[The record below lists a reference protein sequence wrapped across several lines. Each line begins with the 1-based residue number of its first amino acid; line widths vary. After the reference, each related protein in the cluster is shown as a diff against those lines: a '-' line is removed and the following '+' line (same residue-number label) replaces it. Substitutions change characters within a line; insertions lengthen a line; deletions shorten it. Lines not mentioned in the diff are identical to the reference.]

1 MPLHISPSTNS
12 TTFSN
17 DGSRHDQRS
26 PSGNHSSALRVG
38 HFQLGDSLGKGA
50 FGSVY
55 RGLNWMSGETVAVK
69 QVRLG
74 NMPQGELREIM
85 AEIDLL
91 KNLKHPNIVKYKG
104 SEKTREYLFIILE
117 YCENGSLQHICKRF
131 GKFPEGLVG
140 VYISQILEGLIYLHD
155 QGVIHRDIKGANI
168 LTTKDG
174 SVKLADFGVATKAG
188 SLVGNNA
195 VVGSPYWMAPE
206 VIDQSGATTASDI
219 WSVGC
224 VVIELLEGKPPY
236 HQLDPMPALFRI
248 VQDDCPP
255 LPEGASPVVKDFLLH
270 CFQKDVNLRVSAK
283 KLSKHPW
290 MVSARRQLEQMR
302 NGGSIRGHAEAVK
315 TVKEWNEA
323 INESNHPITQSRD
336 SKGVGSQSNTSARKD
351 VQRAAN
357 FQHRSATGA
366 APQKA
371 SEKPDIKRIKGGIVD
386 LRQPLA
392 TSVLDTNRSLPVH
405 YQVEQDND
413 NWDSDFEGGITT
425 TKLAALDRQHGETR
439 RKSIT
444 EAVDAEVEEEDN
456 GATIRPLRISSFAT
470 PSLSVTLDSHKEQ
483 EEDYSDLM
491 PSGEDEKY
499 DERFALFQREQ
510 ERDDRS
516 AKRLLHPSDLKGNL
530 ANQADEGRDRS
541 LEIQSRASNET
552 GETYFK
558 DRQDSRTSLNKY
570 SEQGN
575 DEDYSDLMMEDEE
588 EENNKLLMPLRL
600 VNRQSSKSWMAEE
613 DAEEDP
619 FLEIEK
625 DSLAASADLEANI
638 ARDKHARMS
647 AHVLELFEHLSVKTT
662 EDELIKTCDE
672 LELILTEQP
681 DMKVQ
686 ALAAHGALTVIELL
700 ESIQIRDIISRL
712 LGLLN
717 VVIFEDVQAQENLC
731 LIGSIPVVMPFCSK
745 KYPHHVRIEA
755 AHFIFSMCST
765 STLTLQFVLSC
776 RGLKTLV
783 ELIDE
788 DYTQQR
794 DLVWLGVA
802 CVNAVLE
809 LQSPASRNDF
819 CRMLAKE
826 GLLEPLSGALL
837 NVLEDQDEYEEANS
851 AKEHILQTM
860 FIYSSSDSWMKQQ
873 LATRIV
879 LRRLLQALKR
889 LETNALVQLLKVLKN
904 LSMSPVLLDEI
915 ENCNAIEVL
924 VNILASHH
932 EGRLGTEISNQILNS
947 MYNLCRLNVRRQ
959 EEAAQ
964 AGLIP
969 HLLRVA
975 KTASPLK
982 QFALPILCDMAQ
994 GDKSTR
1000 KRLNQQCGLGFFL
1013 ELLEDPNWQLQSLE
1027 SICVWLQGDLA
1038 RVEEYLLRPNSVQA
1052 LMFVFVSSKLRPLE
1066 NLLETFLKI
1075 FRMSNSITL
1084 ALGKQ
1089 SLFLKRLTDRLQS
1102 STKAIVRLNLLRI
1115 SKAICDSHPDV
1126 QLLMREFGLVQMIE
1140 TLSHNDPAIL
1150 VKELAREIVLQL
1162 QKPSSMPSLKA
1173 KDAQRTV
1180 RRAASETNVSKNHTK
1195 NHTSPTS
1202 PSPIQRNV
1210 LTLNQRRTPPASSI
1224 SMTDK
1229 QVESNRVNN
1238 SNLQPKALQLS
1249 KTEPMPPSLTPP
1261 RTSSVRRHEN
1271 RSQRN

>member
-1 MPLHISPSTNS
+1 MPLHTSSSDVSTSSPHH
-12 TTFSN
+12 
-17 DGSRHDQRS
+17 GSRTDQNR
-26 PSGNHSSALRVG
+26 PSANQSALRVG

-74 NMPQGELREIM
+74 NMPHGELREIM

-302 NGGSIRGHAEAVK
+302 SGGSIRGHAEAVK

-323 INESNHPITQSRD
+323 INESNNLVSQPRD
-336 SKGVGSQSNTSARKD
+336 AKGAGSQSNTSARKD
-351 VQRAAN
+351 VQRVTN
-357 FQHRSATGA
+357 TQHRSAIGA
-366 APQKA
+366 SPHKP
-371 SEKPDIKRIKGGIVD
+371 SEKPDLKRSKAGFAD

-392 TSVLDTNRSLPVH
+392 TSVIDANRSLPAH
-405 YQVEQDND
+405 YQVEQDTD
-413 NWDSDFEGGITT
+413 NWDNDFEEGITT
-425 TKLAALDRQHGETR
+425 TKLAALDRQHGEIR
-439 RKSIT
+439 RKSVP
-444 EAVDAEVEEEDN
+444 EAADAEFEEEDY
-456 GATIRPLRISSFAT
+456 GATIRPSRISSLNT
-470 PSLSVTLDSHKEQ
+470 PSLNVTLDSHKEL
-483 EEDYSDLM
+483 EEDYSDLIAN
-491 PSGEDEKY
+491 GDVEKY
-499 DERFALFQREQ
+499 VERFALFQREQ
-510 ERDDRS
+510 GRKDHPI
-516 AKRLLHPSDLKGNL
+516 KRLLHPSDLDGILK
-530 ANQADEGRDRS
+530 QIREGTDHS
-541 LEIQSRASNET
+541 LETQSKFSSET
-552 GETYFK
+552 GSRYK
-558 DRQDSRTSLNKY
+558 DGQSSHASLDKY
-570 SEQGN
+570 SEQSN
-575 DEDYSDLMMEDEE
+575 DDDFSDLVMEDEAE
-588 EENNKLLMPLRL
+588 DNNKLLMPLRL

-647 AHVLELFEHLSVKTT
+647 AHVLELFEHLSIKTT
-662 EDELIKTCDE
+662 EDDLIKTCDE

-681 DMKVQ
+681 EMKVQ

-837 NVLEDQDEYEEANS
+837 NVLEDQDEYEEASS
-851 AKEHILQTM
+851 AKEHILQTL
-860 FIYSSSDSWMKQQ
+860 FIYSSSDTWMKQQ
-873 LATRIV
+873 LASRTV
-879 LRRLLQALKR
+879 LRRLLQALRR
-889 LETNALVQLLKVLKN
+889 LDTNALVQLLKVLKN
-904 LSMSPVLLDEI
+904 LSMSPGLLEEI

-932 EGRLGTEISNQILNS
+932 EGRLGTEISNQILNA

-1013 ELLEDPNWQLQSLE
+1013 DLLQDPNWQLQSLE

-1052 LMFVFVSSKLRPLE
+1052 LLFVFVSSKLRPLE

-1089 SLFLKRLTDRLQS
+1089 SLFIKRLTDRLQN

-1126 QLLMREFGLVQMIE
+1126 HFLMREFGLVQMIE
-1140 TLSHNDPAIL
+1140 TLSHSDSAIL

-1162 QKPSSMPSLKA
+1162 QKPYSIPSLKA

-1180 RRAASETNVSKNHTK
+1180 RRAASETNVSKIHTK
-1195 NHTSPTS
+1195 NTNSSPTS
-1202 PSPIQRNV
+1202 SSPVPRNI
-1210 LTLNQRRTPPASSI
+1210 LTLNQRRMPQSTLIA
-1224 SMTDK
+1224 DK
-1229 QVESNRVNN
+1229 QIESSRM
-1238 SNLQPKALQLS
+1238 SHSILQPKALQLP
-1249 KTEPMPPSLTPP
+1249 KPEPMPPSLTPP
-1261 RTSSVRRHEN
+1261 RTSSVRRHDS
-1271 RSQRN
+1271 RSQQD

>member
-1 MPLHISPSTNS
+1 MPLHTPSPSNS
-12 TTFSN
+12 SKDAN
-17 DGSRHDQRS
+17 DGSRNDQKS
-26 PSGNHSSALRVG
+26 LYANHSTLRVG

-74 NMPQGELREIM
+74 SMPQGELREIM

-140 VYISQILEGLIYLHD
+140 IYLIQILEGLIYLHD

-188 SLVGNNA
+188 SLLGNNA

-255 LPEGASPVVKDFLLH
+255 LPEGASPIVKDFLLH

-302 NGGSIRGHAEAVK
+302 SGGSIRGHAEAVK

-323 INESNHPITQSRD
+323 INEPSNAIAQPRE
-336 SKGVGSQSNTSARKD
+336 SKVTGSQSNTSARKD
-351 VQRAAN
+351 IQRAA
-357 FQHRSATGA
+357 TGQNRTA
-366 APQKA
+366 ANAFTHKA
-371 SEKPDIKRIKGGIVD
+371 IEKSDQNLKRTKDRFVDI
-386 LRQPLA
+386 RQPLA
-392 TSVLDTNRSLPVH
+392 TSVIDANRNPPSR
-405 YQVEQDND
+405 YQVEQDTD
-413 NWDSDFEGGITT
+413 NWDNDFEEGISTK
-425 TKLAALDRQHGETR
+425 KLAALDKQHGETK
-439 RKSIT
+439 RKSVT
-444 EAVDAEVEEEDN
+444 EVVEEEEDN
-456 GATIRPLRISSFAT
+456 GATIRPSRISSLSQPNT
-470 PSLSVTLDSHKEQ
+470 NVSLNSLTERK
-483 EEDYSDLM
+483 EDYSDLR
-491 PSGEDEKY
+491 PNGEDGRYE
-499 DERFALFQREQ
+499 ECFTSFQREQ
-510 ERDDRS
+510 GREDPV
-516 AKRLLHPSDLKGNL
+516 AKALLHPNDLKSL
-530 ANQADEGRDRS
+530 TNQTKDGKYNS
-541 LEIQSRASNET
+541 LEKQSTSNDQT
-552 GETYFK
+552 SIRFK
-558 DRQDSRTSLNKY
+558 DRQGSQSSLNKY
-570 SEQGN
+570 AEHGN
-575 DEDYSDLMMEDEE
+575 DDYSDLMIEDEE
-588 EENNKLLMPLRL
+588 DEKNKFLMPLRL
-600 VNRQSSKSWMAEE
+600 VNRQTSKSWLAEE

-638 ARDKHARMS
+638 ARDKHARKC
-647 AHVLELFEHLSVKTT
+647 AHVLDLFENLSVKTT

-681 DMKVQ
+681 EMKVQ

-717 VVIFEDVQAQENLC
+717 VVIFDDAQAQENLC

-788 DYTQQR
+788 DYTLQR

-826 GLLEPLSGALL
+826 GLLEPLSGAFL
-837 NVLEDQDEYEEANS
+837 NVLEDQDEYQEANS
-851 AKEHILQTM
+851 AKEHILQTLL
-860 FIYSSSDSWMKQQ
+860 IYSSSDSWMKQQ

-889 LETNALVQLLKVLKN
+889 LDANALVQLLKVLKN
-904 LSMSPVLLDEI
+904 LSMSPALLDEF

-924 VNILASHH
+924 VNILANHQ
-932 EGRLGTEISNQILNS
+932 EGRLGTEISNQILNT

-975 KTASPLK
+975 KTTSPLK

-1038 RVEEYLLRPNSVQA
+1038 RVEEYLLRPHSVQA

-1066 NLLETFLKI
+1066 NLLETFLKM

-1089 SLFLKRLTDRLQS
+1089 SLFLKRLTDRLQN

-1140 TLSHNDPAIL
+1140 NLSHKDSAIL

-1162 QKPSSMPSLKA
+1162 QKPSLIPSLKA

-1180 RRAASETNVSKNHTK
+1180 RRAASETNVSKNHAP
-1195 NHTSPTS
+1195 NQTSPTS
-1202 PSPIQRNV
+1202 PLPNQRN
-1210 LTLNQRRTPPASSI
+1210 LSTLNQRRAPSAISI
-1224 SMTDK
+1224 AEK
-1229 QVESNRVNN
+1229 QIESDRIVL
-1238 SNLQPKALQLS
+1238 SNFQPKALQSS

-1261 RTSSVRRHEN
+1261 RTSSVKRHELN
-1271 RSQRN
+1271 SRRN

>member
-1 MPLHISPSTNS
+1 NA
-12 TTFSN
+12 N
-17 DGSRHDQRS
+17 Q
-26 PSGNHSSALRVG
+26 SALRVG

-74 NMPQGELREIM
+74 NMPRGELREIM

-302 NGGSIRGHAEAVK
+302 SGGSIRGHAEAVK

-323 INESNHPITQSRD
+323 INESNNPLPQSRD
-336 SKGVGSQSNTSARKD
+336 GKGAGSQSNTSARKD
-351 VQRAAN
+351 VQRVTN
-357 FQHRSATGA
+357 TQHRSATSA
-366 APQKA
+366 TPPKPPEKRDLKRTKA
-371 SEKPDIKRIKGGIVD
+371 GLVD

-392 TSVLDTNRSLPVH
+392 TSVIDANRPLPVH
-405 YQVEQDND
+405 YQVEQDTD
-413 NWDSDFEGGITT
+413 NWDNDFEEGITT
-425 TKLAALDRQHGETR
+425 TKLAALDRQHGEIR
-439 RKSIT
+439 RKSAV

-456 GATIRPLRISSFAT
+456 GATIRPSRISSFST
-470 PSLSVTLDSHKEQ
+470 PSLNVTLESHEEV
-483 EEDYSDLM
+483 EEDYSDLI
-491 PSGEDEKY
+491 SNGDVEKY
-499 DERFALFQREQ
+499 VERFALFQREQ
-510 ERDDRS
+510 GRNDLPV
-516 AKRLLHPSDLKGNL
+516 KRLLHPSDLDGILK
-530 ANQADEGRDRS
+530 QIREGTDHS
-541 LEIQSRASNET
+541 LEMQSKLSNEP
-552 GETYFK
+552 GSHYK
-558 DRQDSRTSLNKY
+558 PGQDSHASLDKY
-570 SEQGN
+570 SEQN
-575 DEDYSDLMMEDEE
+575 DEDDFSDLVMEDEAE
-588 EENNKLLMPLRL
+588 DNNKLLMPLRL
-600 VNRQSSKSWMAEE
+600 VDRQSSKSWMAEE

-647 AHVLELFEHLSVKTT
+647 AHVLELFEHLSIKAT
-662 EDELIKTCDE
+662 EDDLIKTCDE

-681 DMKVQ
+681 EMKVQ

-700 ESIQIRDIISRL
+700 ESIQIRDVISRL

-776 RGLKTLV
+776 RGLRTLV

-837 NVLEDQDEYEEANS
+837 NVLEDQDENEEANS
-851 AKEHILQTM
+851 AKEHILQTL
-860 FIYSSSDSWMKQQ
+860 FIYSSSDSWMKRQ

-879 LRRLLQALKR
+879 LRRLLQALRR
-889 LETNALVQLLKVLKN
+889 LDTNAMVQLLKVLKN
-904 LSMSPVLLDEI
+904 LSMSPGLLDEI

-924 VNILASHH
+924 VNILASHY
-932 EGRLGTEISNQILNS
+932 EGKMGTEISNQILNA

-975 KTASPLK
+975 KTNSPLK

-1000 KRLNQQCGLGFFL
+1000 KRLSQQCGLGFFL
-1013 ELLEDPNWQLQSLE
+1013 ELLQDPNWQLQSLE

-1038 RVEEYLLRPNSVQA
+1038 RIEEYLLRPTSVQA
-1052 LMFVFVSSKLRPLE
+1052 LLFVFVSSKLRPLE

-1075 FRMSNSITL
+1075 FRLSNSITL

-1089 SLFLKRLTDRLQS
+1089 PLFLKRLTDRLQN

-1126 QLLMREFGLVQMIE
+1126 QLLMRDFGLVQMIE
-1140 TLSHNDPAIL
+1140 TLSHSDSIL
-1150 VKELAREIVLQL
+1150 VKELAREILSQL
-1162 QKPSSMPSLKA
+1162 HV
-1173 KDAQRTV
+1173 QRAV
-1180 RRAASETNVSKNHTK
+1180 RRAASET
-1195 NHTSPTS
+1195 
-1202 PSPIQRNV
+1202 
-1210 LTLNQRRTPPASSI
+1210 
-1224 SMTDK
+1224 
-1229 QVESNRVNN
+1229 
-1238 SNLQPKALQLS
+1238 
-1249 KTEPMPPSLTPP
+1249 
-1261 RTSSVRRHEN
+1261 
-1271 RSQRN
+1271 

>member
-1 MPLHISPSTNS
+1 MPLYTSSPLANSTTSSNDEIHHNQSSPSTNL
-12 TTFSN
+12 
-17 DGSRHDQRS
+17 
-26 PSGNHSSALRVG
+26 SALRVG

-69 QVRLG
+69 QIRLG
-74 NMPQGELREIM
+74 KMPQGELREIM

-91 KNLKHPNIVKYKG
+91 KNLKHSNIVKYKG

-140 VYISQILEGLIYLHD
+140 VYISQILDGLIYLHD

-302 NGGSIRGHAEAVK
+302 SGGSIRGHAEAVK

-323 INESNHPITQSRD
+323 INESNNPITHSRD
-336 SKGVGSQSNTSARKD
+336 GKTSTTQSSTSARKD
-351 VQRAAN
+351 VQRITN
-357 FQHRSATGA
+357 LQNRSTTGTTS
-366 APQKA
+366 QKA
-371 SEKPDIKRIKGGIVD
+371 LEKPDLKRTKGGLVD

-392 TSVLDTNRSLPVH
+392 TSVIDSNRSLPVP
-405 YQVEQDND
+405 YQVEQDTD
-413 NWDSDFEGGITT
+413 NWDNDFEEGITT
-425 TKLAALDRQHGETR
+425 TKLAALDRQHAEIR

-444 EAVDAEVEEEDN
+444 EAVEAAEAEEEDN
-456 GATIRPLRISSFAT
+456 GATIRPFRSPSFAS
-470 PSLSVTLDSHKEQ
+470 PNFNVTLDSHKEK

-491 PSGEDEKY
+491 SNGEDQKY
-499 DERFALFQREQ
+499 GERFAFFQKEQ
-510 ERDDRS
+510 GKDDRT
-516 AKRLLHPSDLKGNL
+516 AKQLLHPSDLKGL
-530 ANQADEGRDRS
+530 THQKGESR
-541 LEIQSRASNET
+541 EKQSKPSKET
-552 GETYFK
+552 GSQFNDY
-558 DRQDSRTSLNKY
+558 QDSQASLNKY
-570 SEQGN
+570 SELG
-575 DEDYSDLMMEDEE
+575 EDDFSDLMMEDGEE
-588 EENNKLLMPLRL
+588 EHNKLLTPLRL

-662 EDELIKTCDE
+662 EDDLIKICDE

-681 DMKVQ
+681 EMKVQ

-851 AKEHILQTM
+851 AKEHILQTL

-873 LATRIV
+873 LATRTV

-889 LETNALVQLLKVLKN
+889 LDTNALVQLLKVLKN
-904 LSMSPVLLDEI
+904 LSMSPALLDEI

-924 VNILASHH
+924 INILANNYN
-932 EGRLGTEISNQILNS
+932 GRLGTEISNQILNT

-975 KTASPLK
+975 KTTSPLK

-994 GDKSTR
+994 GGKSTR

-1089 SLFLKRLTDRLQS
+1089 SLFLKRLTDRLQN

-1140 TLSHNDPAIL
+1140 SLSHYDPAIL

-1180 RRAASETNVSKNHTK
+1180 RRAASETNVSKNHAK
-1195 NHTSPTS
+1195 NHTSPSS
-1202 PSPIQRNV
+1202 PLPVQRNI
-1210 LTLNQRRTPPASSI
+1210 LTLNQRRTPPTSSI
-1224 SMTDK
+1224 SSDK
-1229 QVESNRVNN
+1229 RIDSNKVVTH
-1238 SNLQPKALQLS
+1238 STLQQPKALQLSS

-1261 RTSSVRRHEN
+1261 RTSSVRRHES
-1271 RSQRN
+1271 RSQKS